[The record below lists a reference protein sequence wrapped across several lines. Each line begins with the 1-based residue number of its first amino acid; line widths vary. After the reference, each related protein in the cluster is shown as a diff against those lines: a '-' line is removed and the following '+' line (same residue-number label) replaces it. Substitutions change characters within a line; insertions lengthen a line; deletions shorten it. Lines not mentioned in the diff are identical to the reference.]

1 MIWLI
6 LIWQDTTHFEMI
18 SSLSFRE
25 DFMPFILK
33 WAKVSLA
40 LKCLDCSPSCQPQN
54 DNNIFV
60 IKNWKCHALES
71 HRKGKIISNIERNF
85 FAWNDRNFKK
95 NYSRKKTLK
104 TLIIPKRQS
113 ISIDF
118 LLLCI
123 RKRESALDCVY
134 FQKTYIYGQFSV
146 IHSHLSAIIRQLQ

>member
-1 MIWLI
+1 MIDRPL
-6 LIWQDTTHFEMI
+6 
-18 SSLSFRE
+18 
-25 DFMPFILK
+25 ILK
-33 WAKVSLA
+33 WFRRFRFGRILCLSFWNEWRIYLSI
-40 LKCLDCSPSCQPQN
+40 CLDFKPSCQPQN

-60 IKNWKCHALES
+60 IKNWKCHAQES
-71 HRKGKIISNIERNF
+71 HKKGIIISNFERNF

-134 FQKTYIYGQFSV
+134 FQKTYICGQFSV
-146 IHSHLSAIIRQLQ
+146 IHSHLSAIIIPLQ

>member
-1 MIWLI
+1 MIWFI
-6 LIWQDTTHFEMI
+6 LIWQGTSHFEVI

-33 WAKVSLA
+33 WVMDL
-40 LKCLDCSPSCQPQN
+40 LFDMTTDFQPSCQPQN
-54 DNNIFV
+54 VNNLFV
-60 IKNWKCHALES
+60 IKNLKCHAQES

-134 FQKTYIYGQFSV
+134 FQKTYICGQFSV
-146 IHSHLSAIIRQLQ
+146 IHSHLSAIIIPLQ

>member
-1 MIWLI
+1 MGWRY
-6 LIWQDTTHFEMI
+6 TSHFEMI
-18 SSLSFRE
+18 SSLSFWA
-25 DFMPFILK
+25 DFITFILK
-33 WAKVSLA
+33 WAKVSLS
-40 LKCLDCSPSCQPQN
+40 LKCLDFKPSCQPQN
-54 DNNIFV
+54 VNNLFV
-60 IKNWKCHALES
+60 IKNWKCHAQES
-71 HRKGKIISNIERNF
+71 HRKGKIISKFERYF

-134 FQKTYIYGQFSV
+134 FQKTYICGQFSV
-146 IHSHLSAIIRQLQ
+146 IHSHLSAIIIQLQ

>member
-1 MIWLI
+1 
-6 LIWQDTTHFEMI
+6 MI
-18 SSLSFRE
+18 SSLSFWE
-25 DFMPFILK
+25 DFMPFVLK

-54 DNNIFV
+54 VNNLFV
-60 IKNWKCHALES
+60 IKNWKCHAQEI
-71 HRKGKIISNIERNF
+71 HKKGIIISKFERYF
-85 FAWNDRNFKK
+85 FTWNDRNFKK

-104 TLIIPKRQS
+104 TLIIPKRQL

-134 FQKTYIYGQFSV
+134 FQKTYICGHFSV
-146 IHSHLSAIIRQLQ
+146 IHSHLSAIIIPLQ

>member
-1 MIWLI
+1 MIL
-6 LIWQDTTHFEMI
+6 
-18 SSLSFRE
+18 SLSFRE

-40 LKCLDCSPSCQPQN
+40 LKFLDCSPSPQPQN
-54 DNNIFV
+54 VNNLFV
-60 IKNWKCHALES
+60 INKRKCHAQES
-71 HRKGKIISNIERNF
+71 HKKGIIISNFERNY

-95 NYSRKKTLK
+95 NFSRKKTLK

-134 FQKTYIYGQFSV
+134 FQKTYICGQFSV
-146 IHSHLSAIIRQLQ
+146 IHSHLSAIIIPLQ